1 MAWQKKTH
9 DNKFQEMRIEPGS
22 VTRLKRLRFGAKK
35 AMNNMVFSFCV
46 FFPLTASRFTFCVVF
61 TALLFPPASVRGW
74 TINCT
79 ASRANILVAL
89 QVCKGHV
96 QTTT

>member
-1 MAWQKKTH
+1 MVETPEFCCQ
-9 DNKFQEMRIEPGS
+9 
-22 VTRLKRLRFGAKK
+22 K

-46 FFPLTASRFTFCVVF
+46 IFPLTASHFTFCVVF

-74 TINCT
+74 TINCG
-79 ASRANILVAL
+79 AGQANILVAL

>member
-1 MAWQKKTH
+1 MV
-9 DNKFQEMRIEPGS
+9 EMPE
-22 VTRLKRLRFGAKK
+22 FWCQK

-61 TALLFPPASVRGW
+61 TALLFPPANVRGW

-79 ASRANILVAL
+79 AGRANISVAL

>member
-1 MAWQKKTH
+1 METKNNNNQIARDEDKTG
-9 DNKFQEMRIEPGS
+9 QCATVEMPEFWCQRA
-22 VTRLKRLRFGAKK
+22 L
-35 AMNNMVFSFCV
+35 NNMVFSFWV
-46 FFPLTASRFTFCVVF
+46 FSPLMASRFTFCVVF

-79 ASRANILVAL
+79 AIRANILVAL